1 MRKILF
7 VMAALLALCVFAPFS
22 FAAADPAVTLVNPS
36 ENEPIV
42 ANNFLISVK
51 TTQPGKIL
59 RINAYELQQK
69 SGDTWI
75 PVKTEELEDYDN
87 KKEEEKRAVSIMDEE
102 TFESKGAVSF
112 FTHRVENIAPGVYMI
127 RIDTVNASG
136 AESDVL
142 YSKEYRILVKEKTE
156 EESKVFESQ
165 KSGTSQFLQNLLSK
179 IFKN

>member
-1 MRKILF
+1 
-7 VMAALLALCVFAPFS
+7 MAVLLVFCAFTGVS

-51 TTQPGKIL
+51 ATQAGKFL
-59 RINAYELQQK
+59 RINAYEMQQK
-69 SGDTWI
+69 SGDAW
-75 PVKTEELEDYDN
+75 VLVQTEELEEYDK
-87 KKEEEKRAVSIMDEE
+87 KKEDEKRLVSIMSEE

-112 FTHRVENIAPGVYMI
+112 FTHKVENIAPGVYLI
-127 RIDTVNASG
+127 RIDTVDATATDAENA
-136 AESDVL
+136 VL

-165 KSGTSQFLQNLLSK
+165 KSGTSQFLQSLLSK

>member
-1 MRKILF
+1 MRKIFLST
-7 VMAALLALCVFAPFS
+7 AALLAFCFFASIS

-51 TTQPGKIL
+51 TTQVGKTL
-59 RINAYELQQK
+59 RINAYEVQQK
-69 SGDTWI
+69 SGDEWTL
-75 PVKTEELEDYDN
+75 VKTEELEEFD
-87 KKEEEKRAVSIMDEE
+87 KKKDEEKRLVPIMDEE

-112 FTHRVENIAPGVYMI
+112 FTHRVEDIAPGVYLI
-127 RIDTVNASG
+127 RIDTMNAPGS
-136 AESDVL
+136 ENEVL

-165 KSGTSQFLQNLLSK
+165 KSGTSQFLQSLLSK